1 MEDSNVSEEFVVVRD
16 LVKNYID
23 GTRNIAVLKSVDLT
37 LKKGEMVAI
46 IGASGT
52 GKSTLLHLLGALDR
66 PSGGSLFYKGS
77 NVFDHSDQQL
87 ADFRNK
93 TIGFVFQFHHLL
105 PEFTAL
111 ENAVMPGMIGGHP
124 KEELFAI
131 GKELLGKVGL
141 ENRFDHRVGEL
152 SGGEQQR
159 VALARAII
167 MKPALLLADEPTGN
181 LDPKTGDKIFALI
194 REMNRDYSLTTVMVT
209 HNYQLAKKMDRCLV
223 LKDGRLQPA
232 QL

>member
-1 MEDSNVSEEFVVVRD
+1 MATEFIVRN
-16 LVKNYID
+16 LVKNYGD
-23 GTRNIAVLKSVDLT
+23 RTRNIEVLKGVDLD
-37 LKKGEMVAI
+37 LEKGEMIAI

-66 PSGGSLFYKGS
+66 PTDGTLLYKGD
-77 NVFDHSDQQL
+77 NVYDLTDLQL
-87 ADFRNK
+87 AEFRNK

-111 ENAVMPGMIGGHP
+111 ENAIMPGMIRGNN
-124 KEELFAI
+124 KSKLMDQ
-131 GKELLGKVGL
+131 GKELLVKVGL
-141 ENRFDHRVGEL
+141 EKRFDHKIGEL

-181 LDPKTGDKIFALI
+181 LDPKTGDKVFELI
-194 REMNRDYSLTTVMVT
+194 QEMNQDFDLTTVMVT
-209 HNYQLAKKMDRCLV
+209 HNHQLAKGWTVV
-223 LKDGRLQPA
+223 LY
-232 QL
+232 

>member
-1 MEDSNVSEEFVVVRD
+1 MSTGFVVNN
-16 LVKNYID
+16 LTKNYED
-23 GTRNIAVLKSVDLT
+23 GIRKIEVLKGVNLD

-66 PSGGSLFYKGS
+66 PSDGTLLYKGE
-77 NVFDHSDQQL
+77 NVFDHTDLQL
-87 ADFRNK
+87 AEFRNK

-111 ENAVMPGMIGGHP
+111 ENIIMPGMIAGQN
-124 KEELFAI
+124 KSKLLDQ
-131 GKELLGKVGL
+131 GKELLVKVGL
-141 ENRFDHRVGEL
+141 EKRFDHKVGEL

-194 REMNRDYSLTTVMVT
+194 QEMSQDFDLTTVIVT
-209 HNYQLAKKMDRCLV
+209 HNHQLAKKMDRCLV
-223 LKDGRLQPA
+223 LKEGKLEDADL
-232 QL
+232 